1 MHAVHFFFLLFFLY
15 KGEELNQMIVTFME
29 RGDERSAVND
39 EIRALNYRRRGG
51 SSNGVPGIVDG
62 DLSIGETRHIR
73 D

>member
-1 MHAVHFFFLLFFLY
+1 MKIGGSFCTRE
-15 KGEELNQMIVTFME
+15 KELNQMIVTFME
-29 RGDERSAVND
+29 RGDERSATND

-62 DLSIGETRHIR
+62 DLSIGETRHAR